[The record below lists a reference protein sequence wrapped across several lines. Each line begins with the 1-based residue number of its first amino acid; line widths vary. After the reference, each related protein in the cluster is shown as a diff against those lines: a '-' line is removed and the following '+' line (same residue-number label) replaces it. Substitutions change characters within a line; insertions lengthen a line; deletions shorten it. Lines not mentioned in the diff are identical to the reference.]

1 LTPSPP
7 ANCVV
12 AFVDVDVDLDV
23 DVDVDV
29 DMGLQLTESM
39 DL

>member
-12 AFVDVDVDLDV
+12 AFVDVDLDV